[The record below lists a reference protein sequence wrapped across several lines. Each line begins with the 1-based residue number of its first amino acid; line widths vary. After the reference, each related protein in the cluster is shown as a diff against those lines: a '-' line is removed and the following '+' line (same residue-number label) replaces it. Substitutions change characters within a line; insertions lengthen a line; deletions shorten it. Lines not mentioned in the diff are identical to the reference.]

1 MSYDIFAFD
10 PGVVPV
16 DDDLLAWY
24 RKQAEWSEPH
34 SYDDPAVTT
43 PRLRALYHDLIAVFP
58 SMNGPDAPDDDEDA
72 MTDYCI
78 GMQILY
84 VGFRWSQAEQARSAF
99 IRLAIKHGVGVCEIS
114 ESPAVIHQPSAS
126 DVERP
131 VDSASLGST
140 SASTGVPATKKAE
153 HGVESKPT
161 EKPEHDGEDGS
172 AEGQLRI

>member
-24 RKQAEWSEPH
+24 HKQAEWSEPH

-84 VGFRWSQAEQARSAF
+84 VKRSSDSGPSTGWECARSASHP
-99 IRLAIKHGVGVCEIS
+99 L
-114 ESPAVIHQPSAS
+114 
-126 DVERP
+126 
-131 VDSASLGST
+131 
-140 SASTGVPATKKAE
+140 
-153 HGVESKPT
+153 
-161 EKPEHDGEDGS
+161 
-172 AEGQLRI
+172 